1 MPRKQHLVNL
11 SLEERAALEKVSRSN
26 RHSMREKARARVL
39 LLADLNC
46 SREQGGSRKDSE
58 IARQLG
64 CAPLTVSQVRQRAEE
79 RGVLESI
86 RRGEQK
92 KRKARKLDGR
102 QEAQLVALTCSALP
116 KGASRWS
123 LRAGVCVCCGRG
135 WWRWRLSNPL
145 VWKPFA
151 PCSKKRS
158 QTVVEEMLVHP
169 SARGCTLCSG
179 HGRCVGGL

>member
-11 SLEERAALEKVSRSN
+11 SLEERAALEKASRSN
-26 RHSMREKARARVL
+26 RHSVREKTRARIL

-58 IARQLG
+58 IARQLN

-79 RGVLESI
+79 RGAVESI

-116 KGASRWS
+116 EGASRWS
-123 LRAGVCVCCGRG
+123 LRLLRERMVEMEIVESIGLETIRTVLKKMPSSRG
-135 WWRWRLSNPL
+135 
-145 VWKPFA
+145 
-151 PCSKKRS
+151 
-158 QTVVEEMLVHP
+158 
-169 SARGCTLCSG
+169 
-179 HGRCVGGL
+179 